1 MIKLKDCP
9 FCGEKAY
16 VYIKKQNKN
25 VKFWQYQC
33 GCNEEKCRGYK
44 EYSPVYKTEEE
55 AADAWGRQ

>member
-16 VYIKKQNKN
+16 VYIKNQNKN

-44 EYSPVYKTEEE
+44 EYSPVYKTE
-55 AADAWGRQ
+55 